1 VGVCV
6 VTLLPVNFNCLRKGD
21 CSWGFLVSRINME
34 RELPPGHA
42 MQQTLEDCKKKAV
55 APTVHGSLLQ
65 AAIESDKQER
75 TSV

>member
-21 CSWGFLVSRINME
+21 CSRGFLVSRINME
-34 RELPPGHA
+34 RKLPPGHA
-42 MQQTLEDCKKKAV
+42 MQQTLEVCKKAV
-55 APTVHGSLLQ
+55 APTVQGSLLQ